1 MIGTHFTRTGFVQ
14 IENQQYYE
22 KWNERARRARK
33 RFFSYVTGKNTENIH
48 IEQVDQEAFVQA
60 FKQVRVKH
68 LYKSDYIRYLTVVN
82 LIVEAFKL
90 DHDNNLIT
98 QQGINKPWHIL
109 ITFMSSNQSNLAYDL
124 FVK

>member
-33 RFFSYVTGKNTENIH
+33 RFFSYITGKNTENIH

-68 LYKSDYIRYLTVVN
+68 LYKSDYIRYYR
-82 LIVEAFKL
+82 AM
-90 DHDNNLIT
+90 T
-98 QQGINKPWHIL
+98 QID
-109 ITFMSSNQSNLAYDL
+109 S
-124 FVK
+124 